1 MLIMYTIVF
10 KVVSMYGWG
19 WGGRTSVSSESWLR
33 PCMGLHSVALCDS
46 TAAGNNGCKAG
57 STICFCHSV
66 TLHILFMNFFLIL
79 ISLFLRILNPPPP
92 TDGWKCQSNCAHQ
105 CESDCRT
112 SGDGTDCDLD
122 KVNMNG
128 GHIMLCPVMSRIVFQ
143 MSACDQAIVVGFG
156 EAARLKTP
164 YLSCKY

>member
-66 TLHILFMNFFLIL
+66 TLQILFMNLFFYFNFSHSSNFKSTPL
-79 ISLFLRILNPPPP
+79 

-122 KVNMNG
+122 KVKMNG
-128 GHIMLCPVMSRIVFQ
+128 GHIMLFPVMSRIVFQ

>member
-1 MLIMYTIVF
+1 MFLSLCNFAFFIHEPFFCFNFSHSSNF
-10 KVVSMYGWG
+10 K
-19 WGGRTSVSSESWLR
+19 
-33 PCMGLHSVALCDS
+33 S
-46 TAAGNNGCKAG
+46 T
-57 STICFCHSV
+57 
-66 TLHILFMNFFLIL
+66 
-79 ISLFLRILNPPPP
+79 PP